1 MSTAPHP
8 SPTEHFLNRELSL
21 LAFNERV
28 LAMAEDP
35 AVPALERLRY
45 ICIVSSNLDELF
57 EIRVSGIKAQ
67 LRSHPDQVHA
77 DGFTAATTYTAVCAR
92 AGALID
98 RHAAYLAQR
107 KGGGPV

>member
-1 MSTAPHP
+1 MTPPIPH
-8 SPTEHFLNRELSL
+8 SSEQFLNRELSL

-45 ICIVSSNLDELF
+45 ICIVSNNLDELF

-67 LRSHPDQVHA
+67 LRSHPDQIHA
-77 DGFTAATTYTAVCAR
+77 DGFTAATTYTAVCAQ
-92 AGALID
+92 AGALIE
-98 RHAAYLAQR
+98 RQYQ
-107 KGGGPV
+107 V